1 MKKSTLFIIA
11 DILNSVE
18 SSNQRLFDLLET
30 MNLTPE
36 ERTKVLESIY
46 VIQEKIEQIKRSN
59 ISELE
64 NHVDISQ
71 IERIE
76 RF

>member
-36 ERTKVLESIY
+36 ERTRVLESIY

-64 NHVDISQ
+64 NHVDVSQ

>member
-64 NHVDISQ
+64 NHVDIAQ

>member
-11 DILNSVE
+11 DIINSVE
-18 SSNQRLFDLLET
+18 NSNQRLYDLLET

>member
-64 NHVDISQ
+64 NHVDITQ

>member
-64 NHVDISQ
+64 NHIDISQ

>member
-76 RF
+76 RV